1 MKASKFREMSREELE
16 TEAAASSEQLFRL
29 RLQKA
34 TGQLE
39 NVMKIGQVRK
49 DLARIKTVL
58 TEKEKEKE
66 KEQGFSK

>member
-1 MKASKFREMSREELE
+1 MKPSKFREMSSEELE
-16 TEAAASSEQLFRL
+16 NEEGAFSEQLFRL

-39 NVMKIGQVRK
+39 DVMKIRKVRR
-49 DLARIKTVL
+49 DLARVKTIL

-66 KEQGFSK
+66 KE

>member
-1 MKASKFREMSREELE
+1 MKASKLREMSREELE

-66 KEQGFSK
+66 KKQGI

>member
-1 MKASKFREMSREELE
+1 MKASKFREMSKDELE
-16 TEAAASSEQLFRL
+16 SEAGAFSEQLFRL

-39 NVMKIGQVRK
+39 DVMKIRK
-49 DLARIKTVL
+49 IRRDLARVKTVL

-66 KEQGFSK
+66 KEARD

>member
-16 TEAAASSEQLFRL
+16 TEVAASSEQLFRL

-66 KEQGFSK
+66 KE

>member
-1 MKASKFREMSREELE
+1 MKASKLREMSREELE

-66 KEQGFSK
+66 KEKELTS

>member
-1 MKASKFREMSREELE
+1 MKASKLREMSREELE

-66 KEQGFSK
+66 KEKGI